1 MRKNTKRKKKHKY
14 KHIVLGKKKFY
25 FYTIRWLDILGDSGH
40 HDVESLKK
48 MQPAKMVTQGY
59 LFSKDKKLV
68 KTFASYDESE
78 ATFSDVNVIPRGV
91 VKKMTKIEL

>member
-1 MRKNTKRKKKHKY
+1 
-14 KHIVLGKKKFY
+14 
-25 FYTIRWLDILGDSGH
+25 
-40 HDVESLKK
+40 
-48 MQPAKMVTQGY
+48 MVTQGY

>member
-1 MRKNTKRKKKHKY
+1 MASILIYGTIQ
-14 KHIVLGKKKFY
+14 KHIIDY
-25 FYTIRWLDILGDSGH
+25 
-40 HDVESLKK
+40 VESLKK

-68 KTFASYDESE
+68 TTFASYDESE